1 MKDVQKPTPAKGA
14 RVSLHVKPGAAP
26 AGSTEAGADALAY
39 PSHLQLK
46 EILVPMDFSEGSEKA
61 LKYARKLAGQ
71 FGSSVTLL
79 HVIQPMVYPAEL
91 GYPPTVVDTLD
102 VSVRE
107 RIEERLATMAA
118 GTEPMTVRTLVRTG
132 QPYHEITTAAKELD
146 ADLIIISTHGWTG
159 LKHVLMGSTAE
170 RVVRH
175 APCPV
180 LTVRERQRDFV

>member
-14 RVSLHVKPGAAP
+14 RVSLHVKPGPAL

-39 PSHLQLK
+39 PSHLLLK

-118 GTEPMTVRTLVRTG
+118 GNEPMPVRTLVRTG

>member
-1 MKDVQKPTPAKGA
+1 MKQPRKSGLGKGA
-14 RVSLHVKPGAAP
+14 RVSLHVKPGPAP
-26 AGSTEAGADALAY
+26 STLGESGADALMLT
-39 PSHLQLK
+39 SHLQLK

-61 LKYARKLAGQ
+61 LKYARKLGEQ
-71 FGSSVTLL
+71 FGSSITLL

-102 VSVRE
+102 ESVRQK
-107 RIEERLATMAA
+107 IEERLASAAA
-118 GTEPMTVRTLVRTG
+118 GAQLPIRTLVRTG
-132 QPYHEITTAAKELD
+132 QPYHEITTAAKDLD
-146 ADLIIISTHGWTG
+146 TDLIIIATHGWTG

-175 APCPV
+175 SPCPV

>member
-1 MKDVQKPTPAKGA
+1 MKEPTISSKGA
-14 RVSLHVKPGAAP
+14 RVSLHVKPGVAP
-26 AGSTEAGADALAY
+26 ATASEAGADALAF

-91 GYPPTVVDTLD
+91 GYPPTVMDTLD
-102 VSVRE
+102 DTVRQ
-107 RIEERLATMAA
+107 RIEERLAAA
-118 GTEPMTVRTLVRTG
+118 ANSGEPMKVRTLVRTG

-146 ADLIIISTHGWTG
+146 ADLIIVATHGWTG